1 MTRTRNSILLLY
13 ELNLLSGFYL
23 MSDNN
28 FKQHEY
34 DILYVDTAEKLQNLC
49 QSIKDSPLLIL
60 DTEFIREKTYRA
72 KLCLIQ
78 VATDNIIA
86 CVDPIAL
93 DNINPLMDLIND
105 KNKLKILHAARQD
118 YEIFYD
124 LNKQL
129 PQPLFDSQLTASL
142 LGYGEQVG
150 YGALV
155 NKLLGVQLDK
165 AHTRTDWS
173 KRPLSEAQVR
183 YASDDVYYLRQ
194 LYPILKSKLTE
205 LGRENWLDEEFDN
218 LCKPELYVT
227 HPEDA
232 WLRVKGIN
240 RLKPRQLAAAKNIA
254 YWREEMACKK
264 DRPRRWI
271 LADDILLTAAQL
283 LPKNISQL
291 ETIANIKKA
300 TIENS
305 GKIILDCVKKSL
317 ELNASELPSTVK
329 QKRLTAD
336 QEIIADLLLTQLKLI
351 ANEHN
356 ISPANIANRKMIE
369 KLINGES
376 GIAILSGWRYQLA
389 GKKIQELLSGKSSLH
404 IENNK
409 VILTKTS

>member
-1 MTRTRNSILLLY
+1 
-13 ELNLLSGFYL
+13 

-28 FKQHEY
+28 KIKY
-34 DILYVDTAEKLQNLC
+34 DILYVDNNEKLQKLC
-49 QSIKDSPLLIL
+49 ESIKNAPLLIL

-78 VATDNIIA
+78 IATDDIIA

-93 DNINPLMDLIND
+93 NNISPLMDIIHD

-124 LNKQL
+124 LDKKLPEPIFDTQL
-129 PQPLFDSQLTASL
+129 AASL

-155 NKLLGVQLDK
+155 SKALGVQLDK

-173 KRPLSEAQVR
+173 KRPLSEAQIH

-194 LYPILKSKLTE
+194 LYPLLKDE
-205 LGRENWLDEEFDN
+205 LIKQGRENWLDDEFKA
-218 LCKPELYVT
+218 LCQPELFIT

-232 WLRVKGIN
+232 WNKVKGIN
-240 RLKPRQLAAAKNIA
+240 RLRPRQFAAAKNIA
-254 YWREEMACKK
+254 QWREEMAIQK

-271 LADDILLTAAQL
+271 LADDILLAAAQL
-283 LPKNISQL
+283 LPKTISQL
-291 ETIANIKKA
+291 ESIANIKPA

-305 GKIILDCVKKSL
+305 GKFILDCIKEAL
-317 ELNASELPSTVK
+317 ELDESELPAQK
-329 QKRLTAD
+329 KPKRLTAD
-336 QEIIADLLLTQLKLI
+336 QEIIADLLMTQLKLV
-351 ANEHN
+351 ANEQN
-356 ISPANIANRKMIE
+356 ISPTNIANRKMIE
-369 KLINGES
+369 KIIYGDTDIPL
-376 GIAILSGWRYQLA
+376 LKGWRYQLA
-389 GKKIQELLSGKSSLH
+389 GKKLQDLLAGKFSLH

-409 VILTKTS
+409 VIPIKTS